1 MKVCYSD
8 PRTVTVKAVVHLKMK
23 ACHYLLHL
31 MSFIQTYMTF
41 FYWNTEGD
49 LFYLFFSEEY
59 PGHSLQYNEGIEA

>member
-1 MKVCYSD
+1 
-8 PRTVTVKAVVHLKMK
+8 
-23 ACHYLLHL
+23 